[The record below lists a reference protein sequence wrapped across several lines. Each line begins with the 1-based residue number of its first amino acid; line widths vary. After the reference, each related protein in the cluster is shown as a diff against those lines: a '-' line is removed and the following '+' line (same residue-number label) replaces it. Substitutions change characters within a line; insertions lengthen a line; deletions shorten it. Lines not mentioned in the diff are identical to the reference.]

1 MSWITILV
9 SFALRLSSMDF
20 MRSCESG
27 RGTAWPSSAS
37 WIAVASKAPMRI
49 GRYRLPS
56 KSLRMTTG
64 SCVSR
69 SMPSLSTFIWRMRN
83 RRGLLHKAH
92 GSYRASAHLTRVAQ
106 DRADALW
113 KPPGRASDADAERAR
128 VERVTGRATQA
139 YHAGL
144 RDAHRARCRVHR
156 MAIMLCGDR
165 SFLRQALVVEASARQ
180 DILVSHQVD
189 SWRRHRRRARAHA
202 TAHLGCRYR
211 TCGVVSRRDH
221 RRACVWRAMG
231 RARLARRVLD
241 LCRRAVRRR

>member
-83 RRGLLHKAH
+83 RRGLLHKEH
-92 GSYRASAHLTRVAQ
+92 GSYRASAHLMRAAQ
-106 DRADALW
+106 DRTNVLW

-139 YHAGL
+139 YHPGL
-144 RDAHRARCRVHR
+144 RDAHRARCRIYR

-165 SFLRQALVVEASARQ
+165 SFLREAFALEASARQ

-189 SWRRHRRRARAHA
+189 RRRRHRHRPRAHVA
-202 TAHLGCRYR
+202 AHMGCRCR
-211 TCGVVSRRDH
+211 T
-221 RRACVWRAMG
+221 
-231 RARLARRVLD
+231 RRVVGRCD
-241 LCRRAVRRR
+241 H